1 MTTSDARERVLATAS
16 ALFYER
22 GINQVGIDLVIATSG
37 VAKMT
42 LYRHFPSKEALVLAF
57 LDRINAQWLT
67 WLRARVSSPAIPAA
81 DRPLALF
88 DALGAWFETPTFRGC
103 PFVSTAAEFRDPV
116 HPAHQA
122 AWRFKA
128 ELRDYLRE
136 LVRDAGY
143 VDVESLADQLLLL
156 ADGATVRAA
165 MEGRPDSATSARNVA
180 AALLRVS

>member
-1 MTTSDARERVLATAS
+1 MTATDARERVLSTAS
-16 ALFYER
+16 SLFYER

-42 LYRHFPSKEALVLAF
+42 LYRHFASKEALVLAF
-57 LDRINAQWLT
+57 LDRTNAQWMT
-67 WLRARVSSPAIPAA
+67 WLRTRVSSPAVPFT

-88 DALGAWFETPTFRGC
+88 DALGAWFQTPTFRGC
-103 PFVSTAAEFRDPV
+103 PFVSTAAEFRDPA

-122 AWRFKA
+122 AWRFKSG
-128 ELRDYLRE
+128 LRDYLRE

-143 VDVESLADQLLLL
+143 RDVDALGDQLLLL

-165 MEGRPDSATSARNVA
+165 MEGRPDSATSARAVA
-180 AALLRVS
+180 ATLLRGA

>member
-1 MTTSDARERVLATAS
+1 MTSDARERVLATAS

-42 LYRHFPSKEALVLAF
+42 LYRHFASKEALVLAF
-57 LDRINAQWLT
+57 LDRINAQWMT

-103 PFVSTAAEFRDPV
+103 PFVSTAAEFRDPA

-136 LVRDAGY
+136 LVDNAGY
-143 VDVESLADQLLLL
+143 HNAESLADQLLLL

-165 MEGRPDSATSARNVA
+165 MEGRPDSATSARKVA
-180 AALLRVS
+180 AALLRAS